1 MEKSKVLFGEAESI
15 VDSTRNSLIAKR
27 IKEETKKGQKTTLKN
42 KPINNDK
49 RQVLPYNKYERQ

>member
-27 IKEETKKGQKTTLKN
+27 IKGEPKKVQKSSMKN

-49 RQVLPYNKYERQ
+49 RQVLPYNKH

>member
-27 IKEETKKGQKTTLKN
+27 IKEEPKKVQKSSMKN

-49 RQVLPYNKYERQ
+49 RQVLPYNKH